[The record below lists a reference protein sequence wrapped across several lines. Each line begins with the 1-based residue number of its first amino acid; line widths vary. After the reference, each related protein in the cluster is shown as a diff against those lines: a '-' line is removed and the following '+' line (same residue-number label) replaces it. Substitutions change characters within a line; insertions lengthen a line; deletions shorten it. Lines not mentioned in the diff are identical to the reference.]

1 MVAKKR
7 PDGFI
12 KFWLGGPRAEKG
24 KVSYISLGN
33 NTRMRQKG
41 DKCRYAHF
49 LFLLPSFPNF
59 LCNSDIVGPI
69 K

>member
-12 KFWLGGPRAEKG
+12 KFWLEGPRKAEKG
-24 KVSYISLGN
+24 KVWDISLGN

-41 DKCRYAHF
+41 DKCWYAHF
-49 LFLLPSFPNF
+49 LY
-59 LCNSDIVGPI
+59 I
-69 K
+69 